1 MAAAPD
7 ERPKPDRTIV
17 RVMVRPRWI
26 AMLLLAIAIAGA
38 FAWLGH
44 WQLERAVV
52 PAADTA
58 EVSEIARP
66 IGEAQTPGKPM
77 YDTSIGQTVTAE
89 GRYVPGDFSVIT
101 ERVQDGRT
109 GYWVAAHFEQKAGSE
124 GTTGSEGAAIAVAV
138 GWTDSEEVAKDAA
151 AELNAQPAASE
162 DVTVTGRL
170 IPGQAPETAE
180 DGDPNVLNT
189 MAVSAL
195 INRWQDMTGHD
206 VYGGYV
212 IAGDPAEVGQVD
224 GLVAI
229 DAPPP
234 VPETTVNWLNI
245 FYAVEWVVFA
255 GFAVFLW
262 YRLVRDTWERE
273 YEEKLMASGAGPEP
287 VRVD

>member
-1 MAAAPD
+1 VAPD

-124 GTTGSEGAAIAVAV
+124 GTR
-138 GWTDSEEVAKDAA
+138 AKR
-151 AELNAQPAASE
+151 SRR
-162 DVTVTGRL
+162 T
-170 IPGQAPETAE
+170 
-180 DGDPNVLNT
+180 
-189 MAVSAL
+189 
-195 INRWQDMTGHD
+195 
-206 VYGGYV
+206 
-212 IAGDPAEVGQVD
+212 
-224 GLVAI
+224 
-229 DAPPP
+229 PPP
-234 VPETTVNWLNI
+234 SSTPSPRHPTMSPSPGDSSRAKRPRPPRTATRTCSTPWPCRRSST
-245 FYAVEWVVFA
+245 
-255 GFAVFLW
+255 GG
-262 YRLVRDTWERE
+262 RT
-273 YEEKLMASGAGPEP
+273 
-287 VRVD
+287 